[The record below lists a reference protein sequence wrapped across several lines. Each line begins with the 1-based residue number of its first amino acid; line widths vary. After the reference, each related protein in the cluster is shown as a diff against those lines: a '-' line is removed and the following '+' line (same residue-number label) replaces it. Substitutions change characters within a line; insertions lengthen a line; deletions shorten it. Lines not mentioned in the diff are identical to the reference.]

1 LKVPGC
7 FKAHTVC
14 VHLCSAGD
22 FTDEHWLR
30 YIAGAEKVK
39 EGRGADVLVRTN
51 EGSKYRLMM
60 LSPVSPHCD
69 VTKVISPSLV
79 HAFLSLFLP

>member
-1 LKVPGC
+1 MN
-7 FKAHTVC
+7 
-14 VHLCSAGD
+14 LCSAGD

-30 YIAGAEKVK
+30 CIVGTEKVK
-39 EGRGADVLVRTN
+39 QRRGGGVLVRTN

-69 VTKVISPSLV
+69 VTKVISPSLIHV
-79 HAFLSLFLP
+79 FVSLFYTLNFLFVTPFLYL

>member
-1 LKVPGC
+1 MQGS

-14 VHLCSAGD
+14 VHLCSTGD
-22 FTDEHWLR
+22 FADEHWLR
-30 YIAGAEKVK
+30 YIAGAENVK
-39 EGRGADVLVRTN
+39 ERQGADVLVRTN

-69 VTKVISPSLV
+69 VTKVISLSLFLE
-79 HAFLSLFLP
+79 FLSLFLR